1 MLRAGPVS
9 PVQEGDC
16 IKKYLENHVK
26 GKGKSVLQIGFCTRR
41 ATEQTSIFYF
51 ERQIKGNMV
60 GIQKIVMD

>member
-1 MLRAGPVS
+1 MSKVKVNQYYRLAF
-9 PVQEGDC
+9 VQE
-16 IKKYLENHVK
+16 E
-26 GKGKSVLQIGFCTRR
+26 